1 MLVITTILIGIYNA
15 FNMYCDV
22 RWRITKN
29 LWHLSFIVVFLGLIL
44 WQFPTT
50 IVWVMICGF
59 FGLLAIGLIME
70 HVGSTA
76 PGDTKMMIT
85 NGLGLSFFA
94 LIGSEGF
101 VGAHYRNA
109 ILLFIGSLTVILF
122 SIDVYRFA
130 RKYGLINVAKTLF
143 NHSFGFFL
151 RRFGLGIFAADTDLS
166 NTSMRVLPG
175 AVMITMAV
183 TVTLVVISP

>member
-1 MLVITTILIGIYNA
+1 MLVITAILIGIYNA

-29 LWHLSFIVVFLGLIL
+29 LWHLLFMIIFFALIM

-50 IVWVMICGF
+50 IVWVLICGF
-59 FGLLAIGLIME
+59 FGMLAIGLILE

-76 PGDTKMMIT
+76 PGDTKMMMI
-85 NGLGLSFFA
+85 NGVGVSLFA
-94 LIGSEGF
+94 LIGSEGV
-101 VGAHYRNA
+101 VGGHYRNVV
-109 ILLFIGSLTVILF
+109 LLFIGSLALILF
-122 SIDVYRFA
+122 SIDVYRFG
-130 RKYGLINVAKTLF
+130 KKHGLTKVLKTLF
-143 NHSFGFFL
+143 SHSFGFIL
-151 RRFGLGIFAADTDLS
+151 RKFGLGLFAAEPDLN

-183 TVTLVVISP
+183 SVTLLVFYP